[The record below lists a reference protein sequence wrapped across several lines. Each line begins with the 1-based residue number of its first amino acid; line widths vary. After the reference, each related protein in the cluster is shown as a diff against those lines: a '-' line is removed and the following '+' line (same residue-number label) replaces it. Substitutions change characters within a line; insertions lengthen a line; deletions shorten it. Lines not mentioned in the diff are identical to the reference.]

1 MSGLEEREREHWRP
15 GARVARL
22 HASHS
27 YRPVLGLIFA
37 VFVFVAA
44 APNSGWARTLL
55 TLGLCTLMLLALW
68 TSGLSSEN
76 HVGIIVAAASIAV
89 AIASLIQ
96 GGSTLNG
103 TVGLFDFLLALGA
116 TVAIGVGVVDQ
127 GEVNR
132 QSILGAICIYVLLG
146 LLFTFVYGAAASL
159 GSGNFFAQGTDGTPD
174 IRMYFSYVTLATLGY
189 GDYTPSGNFGRTLAI
204 SEALLGQLYLVT
216 VLALLVSNLGR
227 KRQTPPE
234 A

>member
-76 HVGIIVAAASIAV
+76 HVGIIFAAASIAV
-89 AIASLIQ
+89 AIAALIQ

-116 TVAIGVGVVDQ
+116 TVTIGVGVVDQ